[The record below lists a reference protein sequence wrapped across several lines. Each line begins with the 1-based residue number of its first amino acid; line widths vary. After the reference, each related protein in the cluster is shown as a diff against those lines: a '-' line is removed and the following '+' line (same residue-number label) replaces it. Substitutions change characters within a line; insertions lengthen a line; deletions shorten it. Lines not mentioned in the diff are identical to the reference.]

1 MKRET
6 IIGKQLDSEFRWIK
20 ILLKKNHLPLIEPDT
35 KIEASL
41 FCSRGVFDM
50 VPIKKAII
58 RLGKAMLSAVLAS
71 MGTPPARGRSCTPL
85 LESEERVRIGEKPKK
100 LRSHT
105 LNRVTRLAMKTGRR

>member
-1 MKRET
+1 MDQDFIEEESPFDRTTLTPKVR
-6 IIGKQLDSEFRWIK
+6 KQL
-20 ILLKKNHLPLIEPDT
+20 
-35 KIEASL
+35 ASAPA
-41 FCSRGVFDM
+41 RGVFDM

-58 RLGKAMLSAVLAS
+58 RLGKAMLSVVLAS

-100 LRSHT
+100 MRSHT

>member
-1 MKRET
+1 MDQDFIEEESPFDRTTVLDTKK
-6 IIGKQLDSEFRWIK
+6 KQL
-20 ILLKKNHLPLIEPDT
+20 
-35 KIEASL
+35 ASAPA
-41 FCSRGVFDM
+41 RGVFDM

-58 RLGKAMLSAVLAS
+58 RLGKAMLSVVLAS